1 MKYSIK
7 AALAVAA
14 LAAGAALTTL
24 PMTSAGA
31 AAKSNATPT
40 YGVSFATSGAGNTA
54 SWTTDTNQSYAV
66 LHVASTAPGS
76 EAEIKITGIPAGAQL
91 PAFVYSPGFAA
102 VGTGTAPYDFGGGLY
117 LLIQTGDGHYVWGYP
132 SSPIGAGCDTV
143 SPAAGPPPM
152 CWGAPLGSVPNTYGA
167 TYDQVQSYVNSHG
180 GVASA
185 AVVADASLLTE
196 QPGTSSY
203 TVVVS
208 ALDWGNQMLVPR
220 TVANRLTAKD
230 TCGSYADRHWTV
242 TSLAGTGVTFFVK
255 TRLNSG
261 HWRAL
266 GHAESVGPGGSVS
279 FVTTR
284 GTTLKLGYP
293 NGLGDWVYSTFA
305 SHVSSC

>member
-7 AALAVAA
+7 AAFAVVA
-14 LAAGAALTTL
+14 LATGAALTAL
-24 PMTSAGA
+24 PMTGVGA
-31 AAKSNATPT
+31 ATKSNATTT

-54 SWTTDTNQSYAV
+54 GWTADSNHPDAA
-66 LHVASTAPGS
+66 LHVASTASGS
-76 EAEIKITGIPAGAQL
+76 EAEIKITGIPAGEQL
-91 PAFVYSPGFAA
+91 PNFIDSPGFGAL
-102 VGTGTAPYDFGGGLY
+102 GTDTAPYDFGGGLY

-132 SSPIGAGCDTV
+132 SSLIGAGCQTV

-196 QPGTSSY
+196 QPGTPSY
-203 TVVVS
+203 TAVVT
-208 ALDWGNQMLVPR
+208 ALVWDNQSLVPE

-242 TSLAGTGVTFFVK
+242 TSLAGTAVTFFVK

-261 HWRAL
+261 RWRAL

-284 GTTLKLGYP
+284 GTTLRLGYP
-293 NGLGDWVYSTFA
+293 NGLGGWVYSTFA